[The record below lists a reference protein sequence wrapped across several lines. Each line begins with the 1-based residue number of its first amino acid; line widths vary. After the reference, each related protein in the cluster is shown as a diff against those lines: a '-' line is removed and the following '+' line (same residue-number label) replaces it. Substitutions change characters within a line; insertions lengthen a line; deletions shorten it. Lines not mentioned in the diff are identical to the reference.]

1 MARSNAVKYSPSR
14 LKVEK
19 YHISIQ
25 VMPTWTLRVFNV
37 DMIYRSGDVT
47 SHGYEEIKK
56 TDVFGRGF
64 SSVRNARNVSGGL
77 LPQLWLAVWPFRNN
91 SNKKRIIYIR
101 TRWKHSFALI
111 TIFRGRN
118 LSQTIS
124 NDFIS
129 KGVFTAW
136 MAREVGILAKNC
148 FTIQITRT
156 IYRLVPGMKI
166 LQTVLQSIIIF
177 HMPTFVFGW
186 VRNNV
191 KCIVGELG

>member
-1 MARSNAVKYSPSR
+1 MIPHGFACPTGVAQQGEATNQISGGWNTMDRSNAIKYSPSR

-19 YHISIQ
+19 YRISIQ
-25 VMPTWTLRVFNV
+25 VMPTWALRVFN
-37 DMIYRSGDVT
+37 DDIIYRSGDVT

-64 SSVRNARNVSGGL
+64 SSVRNARNVSSGL

-91 SNKKRIIYIR
+91 SNKNLIIYIR

-136 MAREVGILAKNC
+136 MAREVDILAKNC

-156 IYRLVPGMKI
+156 I
-166 LQTVLQSIIIF
+166 
-177 HMPTFVFGW
+177 
-186 VRNNV
+186 
-191 KCIVGELG
+191 